1 MCASDGYNCTTMRSS
16 ILGLILLLGA
26 TSAAAEDA
34 AEQARTLFKK
44 RSYPQAAALARQVF
58 AQQPDGR
65 AADDLR
71 VLLCKAK
78 AAGAD
83 VGEPSESEPLPVGG
97 GVQRPER
104 IAGVNP
110 QFSNGTRRAGDEG
123 LVMVKAVIDRDGC
136 VVDIKLE
143 RGLNKYADRDVLRAL
158 RTWIF
163 RPASLDG
170 KPVDVSYTLTV
181 SVNLG

>member
-1 MCASDGYNCTTMRSS
+1 MP
-16 ILGLILLLGA
+16 
-26 TSAAAEDA
+26 AAGQDSVAEN
-34 AEQARTLFKK
+34 AERARALFKK
-44 RSYPQAAALARQVF
+44 RSYAEAAALSRQVF
-58 AQQPDGR
+58 AQEPHGR

-71 VLLCKAK
+71 VLLCEAK
-78 AAGAD
+78 AAGKA
-83 VGEPSESEPLPVGG
+83 VGYPAASEPLPVGG

-104 IAGVNP
+104 IAGVHP

-136 VVDIKLE
+136 VVDIQLE
-143 RGLNKYADRDVLRAL
+143 RGLNKHADRDVLHAL

-163 RPASLDG
+163 RPALLDG

-181 SVNLG
+181 NVTL